1 MAHIALYF
9 GSFNPIHT
17 GHLII
22 AESILLQKEI
32 DKVWFVVSPQNPF
45 KKSQGLLNETSR
57 FFLTQ
62 LAVENNEYFGASNIE
77 FSLPKPSYTID
88 TLTYLKEKHPTHTFS
103 LLMGGDNLEHFEKW
117 KNYETILEN
126 YKIYVYKRL
135 NASNQNLLNHPN
147 IIILEVPMIEISST
161 LIRSRIQ
168 KKESIRYLVP
178 DVVREEIEKSGFYK

>member
-88 TLTYLKEKHPTHTFS
+88 TLTYLKEKYPTHTFS

-126 YKIYVYKRL
+126 YKIYVYKRPD
-135 NASNQNLLNHPN
+135 ASNQNKLNHPN
-147 IIILEVPMIEISST
+147 IIILDVPMIEISST

-168 KKESIRYLVP
+168 NKESIRYLVP
-178 DVVREEIEKSGFYK
+178 EVVREEIEKSGFYK

>member
-62 LAVENNEYFGASNIE
+62 LAVENNEHFGASNIE

-117 KNYETILEN
+117 KNHETILEN
-126 YKIYVYKRL
+126 YKIYVYKRPD
-135 NASNQNLLNHPN
+135 ASNQNLLNHPN
-147 IIILEVPMIEISST
+147 IIILDVPMIEISST

>member
-32 DKVWFVVSPQNPF
+32 AKVWFVVSPQNPF

-62 LAVENNEYFGASNIE
+62 LAVENNEHFGASNIE

-126 YKIYVYKRL
+126 YKIYVYKRP

-168 KKESIRYLVP
+168 KKESIRYLVT
-178 DVVREEIEKSGFYK
+178 DMVREEIEKSGFYK

>member
-22 AESILLQKEI
+22 AESILLQNEI

-62 LAVENNEYFGASNIE
+62 LAVENNEHFGASNIE

-88 TLTYLKEKHPTHTFS
+88 TLTYLKEKYPTHTFS

-126 YKIYVYKRL
+126 YKIYVYKRPD
-135 NASNQNLLNHPN
+135 ASNQNKTNHPH
-147 IIILEVPMIEISST
+147 IIILDVPMIEISST

-168 KKESIRYLVP
+168 NKESIRYLVP

>member
-32 DKVWFVVSPQNPF
+32 DKVWFIVSPQNPF

-62 LAVENNEYFGASNIE
+62 LAVENNEHFGASNIE
-77 FSLPKPSYTID
+77 FSLPKPNYTID

-126 YKIYVYKRL
+126 YKIYVYKRPD
-135 NASNQNLLNHPN
+135 ASNQNLLNHPN
-147 IIILEVPMIEISST
+147 IIILDVPMIEISST

-168 KKESIRYLVP
+168 NKESIRYIVP
-178 DVVREEIEKSGFYK
+178 DMVREEIEKSGFYK

>member
-126 YKIYVYKRL
+126 YKIYVYKRPD
-135 NASNQNLLNHPN
+135 ASNQNLLNHPN
-147 IIILEVPMIEISST
+147 INILDVPMIEISST

>member
-22 AESILLQKEI
+22 AESVLLQKEI

-62 LAVENNEYFGASNIE
+62 LAIENNPLFGASNIE
-77 FSLPKPSYTID
+77 FALPKPSYTID
-88 TLTYLKEKHPTHTFS
+88 TLTYLKEKYPTHTFS
-103 LLMGGDNLEHFEKW
+103 ILMGGDNLEHFEKW
-117 KNYETILEN
+117 KNYESILNN
-126 YKIYVYKRL
+126 YKIYVYKRP
-135 NASNQNLLNHPN
+135 NAANQNLLNHPN
-147 IIILEVPMIEISST
+147 IIILDVPLIEISST
-161 LIRSRIQ
+161 MIRTRIQ
-168 KKESIRYLVP
+168 NKESIRYLVP

>member
-126 YKIYVYKRL
+126 YKIYVYKRP

-168 KKESIRYLVP
+168 KKESIRYLVT
-178 DVVREEIEKSGFYK
+178 DMVREEIEKSGFYK

>member
-62 LAVENNEYFGASNIE
+62 LAVENNEHFGASNIE

-117 KNYETILEN
+117 KNYETIIEN
-126 YKIYVYKRL
+126 YKIYVYKRPD
-135 NASNQNLLNHPN
+135 ASNQNLLNHPN
-147 IIILEVPMIEISST
+147 IIILDVPMIEISST

>member
-62 LAVENNEYFGASNIE
+62 LAVENNEHFGASNIE
-77 FSLPKPSYTID
+77 FSLPKPSFTID
-88 TLTYLKEKHPTHTFS
+88 TLTYLKEKYPSHTFS
-103 LLMGGDNLEHFEKW
+103 LLMGGDNLEHFAKW
-117 KNYETILEN
+117 KNYETIQEN
-126 YKIYVYKRL
+126 YKIYVYKRPD
-135 NASNQNLLNHPN
+135 ASNENKINHPN
-147 IIILEVPMIEISST
+147 IIILDVPMIEISST

-168 KKESIRYLVP
+168 NKESIRYLVP
-178 DVVREEIEKSGFYK
+178 DVVREEIEKSSFYK

>member
-88 TLTYLKEKHPTHTFS
+88 TLTYLKEKHPIHTFS

-126 YKIYVYKRL
+126 YKIYVYKRPD
-135 NASNQNLLNHPN
+135 ASNQNLLNHPN
-147 IIILEVPMIEISST
+147 IIILDVPMIEISST

>member
-126 YKIYVYKRL
+126 YKIYVYKRPD
-135 NASNQNLLNHPN
+135 ASNQNLLNHPN
-147 IIILEVPMIEISST
+147 IIILDVPMIEISST

>member
-62 LAVENNEYFGASNIE
+62 LAVENNEHFGASNIE

-126 YKIYVYKRL
+126 YKIYVYKRPD
-135 NASNQNLLNHPN
+135 ASNQNLLNHPN
-147 IIILEVPMIEISST
+147 IIILDVPMIEISST
-161 LIRSRIQ
+161 QIRSRIQ

>member
-117 KNYETILEN
+117 KNYETIIEN
-126 YKIYVYKRL
+126 YKIYVYKRPD
-135 NASNQNLLNHPN
+135 ASNQNLLNHPN
-147 IIILEVPMIEISST
+147 IIILDVPMIEISST

>member
-126 YKIYVYKRL
+126 YKIYVYKRPD
-135 NASNQNLLNHPN
+135 ASNQNLLNHPN
-147 IIILEVPMIEISST
+147 IIILDVPMIELSST